1 MAYRVVFTD
10 KTQVSV
16 GQEQGKKLIEL
27 QASVTKPAYVMIKD
41 SSYKLS
47 TISKIISVPDD
58 IKTLP
63 MIDSGMVKRC
73 EGSIHREIYRLYM
86 KELKRDQPR
95 TWEEFKAKAYDY
107 LYGKKQDWCDY
118 TKGGCI
124 CKDRKEEVPVPV
136 STERVKEVSLTKYRM
151 WTNYYYGFYE
161 E

>member
-16 GQEQGKKLIEL
+16 DQEQGQKLIQL
-27 QASVTKPAYVMIKD
+27 QASVTKPAYVVIKD

-73 EGSIHREIYRLYM
+73 EGSIHREIYRLFM
-86 KELKRDQPR
+86 KEIQREKPR
-95 TWEEFKAKAYDY
+95 TWQEFKPKAYNY
-107 LYGKKQDWCDY
+107 LYEKKKDWCDY

-124 CKDRKEEVPVPV
+124 CNGKKEVPVPV
-136 STERVKEVSLTKYRM
+136 STERVKEVMDFMRS
-151 WTNYYYGFYE
+151 
-161 E
+161 

>member
-16 GQEQGKKLIEL
+16 DQEQGKKLIEL

-73 EGSIHREIYRLYM
+73 DNPIHAEIQKRFL
-86 KELKRDQPR
+86 KELQREKPR
-95 TWEEFKAKAYDY
+95 KWAVFKPAAYAYLHSDKYFDNECGGVREE
-107 LYGKKQDWCDY
+107 WCDY
-118 TKGGCI
+118 TTVGCI
-124 CKDRKEEVPVPV
+124 CNGKKEVPVPV
-136 STERVKEVSLTKYRM
+136 STERVKEVMDFMRS
-151 WTNYYYGFYE
+151 
-161 E
+161 

>member
-16 GQEQGKKLIEL
+16 DQEQGKKLIEL

-124 CKDRKEEVPVPV
+124 CKDRKKEVPVPV
-136 STERVKEVSLTKYRM
+136 STERVKEVMDFMRSK
-151 WTNYYYGFYE
+151 
-161 E
+161 